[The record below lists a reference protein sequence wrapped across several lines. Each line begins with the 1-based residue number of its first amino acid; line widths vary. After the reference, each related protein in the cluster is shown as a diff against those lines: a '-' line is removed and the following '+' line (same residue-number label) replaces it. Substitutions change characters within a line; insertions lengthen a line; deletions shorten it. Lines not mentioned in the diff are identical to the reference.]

1 MKFIKAFK
9 KDLQSIDGIVCDST
23 PPTYWSGSRCYAFN
37 KILTGSCH
45 KAFAQG
51 RIMAFVGPSGSG
63 KSFLTVNAAVDAQET
78 LGAFVLAIDSENALD
93 DDFVEKIGLDTS
105 EENYLYVSVITIEH
119 FKKTVSKF
127 VKAYVAAGETRPVM
141 IIVDSLAMMLT
152 DSEFNQLE
160 KGDLKGDQ
168 GQRAKQM
175 KSVLKGIVQLIKTHP
190 IQMIVTDQVYAA
202 TQDNIL
208 NGTADG
214 LWVVNPAIRFSL
226 SNLVMITKAKLKDGV
241 DGTTGEIV
249 GVKMKCE
256 TIKTRFTQPFQK
268 VVIDVPYSSG
278 INKVSGLKEIAFE
291 LDVLQRKGAYVL
303 IKSTQDQFYWKDLN
317 DQRINQILNDIDSIT
332 NAVIGKS
339 AEEYE
344 EIIDQ
349 STQDSI
355 TKKRLEN
362 GKTFI
367 DNNPNYLSDVAKMEE

>member
-1 MKFIKAFK
+1 
-9 KDLQSIDGIVCDST
+9 
-23 PPTYWSGSRCYAFN
+23 
-37 KILTGSCH
+37 
-45 KAFAQG
+45 
-51 RIMAFVGPSGSG
+51 
-63 KSFLTVNAAVDAQET
+63 
-78 LGAFVLAIDSENALD
+78 
-93 DDFVEKIGLDTS
+93 
-105 EENYLYVSVITIEH
+105 
-119 FKKTVSKF
+119 
-127 VKAYVAAGETRPVM
+127 
-141 IIVDSLAMMLT
+141 
-152 DSEFNQLE
+152 
-160 KGDLKGDQ
+160 
-168 GQRAKQM
+168 
-175 KSVLKGIVQLIKTHP
+175 
-190 IQMIVTDQVYAA
+190 
-202 TQDNIL
+202 
-208 NGTADG
+208 
-214 LWVVNPAIRFSL
+214 
-226 SNLVMITKAKLKDGV
+226 
-241 DGTTGEIV
+241 
-249 GVKMKCE
+249 MKCE